1 MAIDWAK
8 NIGRLNAKE
17 GNEPEGDDWF
27 TAKEFIENSNF
38 GSGKSRA
45 QLKRAVADGDIEVHR
60 GSRWASEFDHLVRCT
75 WYRFVNR
82 K

>member
-8 NIGRLNAKE
+8 NISRLNAKE
-17 GNEPEGDDWF
+17 GSEPEGDNWF

-45 QLKRAVADGDIEVHR
+45 QLKKAIADGDIEVHR
-60 GSRWASEFDHLVRCT
+60 GSRWASEFNHLVRCT